1 MTLELQTFRVSMVE
15 FGACTA
21 FVAGRLTIDRD
32 EIRRIASSPPAIADV
47 EVELAAPGEETRI
60 IHVMDAIEPRIK
72 VGGQGAVFPGL
83 LGPPHTVGRG
93 VTRRLGGLAVLECGV
108 LPEAAVGGL
117 EFNEGL
123 IDMSGPG
130 AAYSACSDTH
140 NVVLIFT
147 PRPGVTNR
155 AFEAAF
161 RLGALRVCHRL
172 AQTTLGDVTP
182 DDTERFELGGAGPD
196 VPRVA
201 YVDMVQQVGF
211 LCQTLLYG
219 QPVDGLVPTL
229 LDPREYFD
237 GAVVSASY
245 RNPTKTP
252 TWLRQNHP
260 VIRALYRRHPHEIDF
275 VGVIFCRGHL
285 DDHELKQRNGEMI
298 AGLARLIRAD
308 GVVQSIDGSGNIWVD
323 FMLAARALEHA
334 GIRTV
339 QVVHEL
345 GGAEGRDWP
354 VLDYTPEADAIVSG
368 GGADRRF
375 RIPAMKRVVGGREVT
390 FTTSE
395 SWGQRLDAA
404 GAMTVSAN
412 EMYAGFLMM
421 QTNGFSAEDT

>member
-1 MTLELQTFRVSMVE
+1 MTLEVQTFQVRALE
-15 FGACTA
+15 FGPRTRLA
-21 FVAGRLTIDRD
+21 AGRLTIERE
-32 EIRRIASSPPAIADV
+32 EIRRIAASPPAIADV
-47 EVELAAPGEETRI
+47 AVELVAPGEEARI
-60 IHVMDAIEPRIK
+60 IHVLDAIEPRIK
-72 VGGQGAVFPGL
+72 VGGEGVAFPGL
-83 LGPPHTVGRG
+83 LGPPRTVGRG
-93 VTRRLGGLAVLECGV
+93 VTRRLGGLAVLESAV
-108 LPEAAVGGL
+108 LPEVAIGGL

-130 AAYSACSDTH
+130 AAYCACSSTH
-140 NVVLIFT
+140 NVVLLFT

-155 AFEAAF
+155 EFEAAV
-161 RLGALRVCHRL
+161 RLGALRVCRRL
-172 AQTTLGDVTP
+172 AETTLGDAPP
-182 DDTERFELGGAGPD
+182 DEVERFELGHAAPD

-219 QPVDGLVPTL
+219 QPVDALVPTL

-260 VIRALYRRHPHEIDF
+260 VIRALFRRHPHELDF

-285 DDHELKQRNGEMI
+285 DDHELKERNAQMV
-298 AGLARLIRAD
+298 ANVARLLRAD
-308 GVVQSIDGSGNIWVD
+308 GVVEGIDGSGNIWVD
-323 FMLAARALEHA
+323 FMLAARALERA

-339 QVVHEL
+339 QIVHEL
-345 GGAEGRDWP
+345 GGTEGRDWP

-375 RIPAMKRVVGGREVT
+375 QIPAMGRVVGGTEVT

-395 SWGQRLDAA
+395 SWGTRRDAA
-404 GAMTVSAN
+404 SAMTVSAN

-421 QTNGFSAEDT
+421 QTNGFSAHDA

>member
-1 MTLELQTFRVSMVE
+1 MTLELQSFTVRAVE
-15 FGACTA
+15 LGARTSFA
-21 FVAGRLTIDRD
+21 AGTLTIDRQ
-32 EIRRIASSPPAIADV
+32 EIRRLAGDPAVIADV
-47 EVELAAPGEETRI
+47 TVELVAPGEETRI
-60 IHVMDAIEPRIK
+60 VHVMDAVEPRIK
-72 VGGQGAVFPGL
+72 VGGDVVAFPGL
-83 LGPPHTVGRG
+83 LGPPRTVGRG
-93 VTRRLGGLAVLECGV
+93 VTRRLAGLAVLQSGV
-108 LPEAAVGGL
+108 LPEPAVGGL

-130 AAYSACSDTH
+130 TAYCACSDTH
-140 NVVLIFT
+140 NVVLVFT

-161 RLGALRVCHRL
+161 RLGALRVARRL
-172 AQTTLGDVTP
+172 AETTLGDATP
-182 DDTERFELGGAGPD
+182 DEVERFPAGEAAPD

-201 YVDMVQQVGF
+201 YVDMCQQVGF

-219 QPVDGLVPTL
+219 HPVDGIVPTL

-260 VIRALYRRHPHEIDF
+260 IIRALYRRHPGQINF
-275 VGVIFCRGHL
+275 IGVIFCRGHH
-285 DDHELKQRNGEMI
+285 DDHELKARNAHMV
-298 AGLARLIRAD
+298 ANLARLIRAD

-323 FMLAARALEHA
+323 FMLATRALERS

-345 GGAEGRDWP
+345 GGSEGKDWP
-354 VLDYTPEADAIVSG
+354 VIDFTPEADAIVSG
-368 GGADRRF
+368 GGVDRRF
-375 RIPAMKRVVGGREVT
+375 QLPAMKRVVGGTEVV
-390 FTTSE
+390 FNTSE

-404 GAMTVSAN
+404 SAMTVSAN
-412 EMYAGFLMM
+412 EMYAGFWMM
-421 QTNGFSAEDT
+421 QTNGFSARDF